1 MTAGALTIMALLY
14 GLGVRRYDASHPWSP
29 FPRVRAVAFLAG
41 IAALGSVLLGPV
53 DHLAGTRFVW
63 HMVQHLAVTMVAA
76 PLLLLGRPM
85 SLARRVAGPRA
96 RRAILP
102 VLRGIGRLGHPAF
115 AWSAFAAVLWAS
127 HFTFLYQGALE
138 SDAVHTFEHAL
149 YLGASLLFWLPV
161 VDAEPS
167 RHRIGPAARILYVF
181 LAGAASALLAST
193 LVQSGRVLYPA
204 YAGPGAL
211 ADQQAA
217 GAVMWIAGGLL
228 FLIVA
233 LLVAWG
239 WARSERRSPAEPS
252 AGPPGSRSGRG
263 ATHSRA
269 RPTTVTR
276 NTAPAGSSS
285 HTP

>member
-1 MTAGALTIMALLY
+1 MTGPTLAVAALLY
-14 GLGVRRYDASHPWSP
+14 LLGVRRYDGAHPGRP
-29 FPRVRAVAFLAG
+29 FPRRRAVAFLAG
-41 IAALGSVLLGPV
+41 MAALAAVLLGPV
-53 DHLAGTRFVW
+53 DRLAGNRFVW

-85 SLARRVAGPRA
+85 SLARRVAGPGA

-102 VLRGIGRLGHPAF
+102 VLKGVGRLGHPAF

-138 SDAVHTFEHAL
+138 SAALHALEHAL

-167 RHRIGPAARILYVF
+167 RHRLGPPARILYLF

-193 LVQSGRVLYPA
+193 LVQSGRVLYPD

-228 FLIVA
+228 FLIAA

-239 WARSERRSPAEPS
+239 WATSERRSLAEP
-252 AGPPGSRSGRG
+252 
-263 ATHSRA
+263 
-269 RPTTVTR
+269 
-276 NTAPAGSSS
+276 
-285 HTP
+285 

>member
-1 MTAGALTIMALLY
+1 MTGAALAVAAVLY
-14 GLGVRRYDASHPWSP
+14 GLAVRRFDGAHPDRP
-29 FPRVRAVAFLAG
+29 FPRLRAVAFLAG
-41 IAALGSVLLGPV
+41 IAALGSVLVGPV
-53 DHLAGTRFVW
+53 ERLAGTRFAW

-85 SLARRVAGPRA
+85 SLARRVAGPGA

-102 VLRGIGRLGHPAF
+102 LLKGVGRLGHPAV

-127 HFTFLYQGALE
+127 HFTFLYQRALE
-138 SDAVHTFEHAL
+138 SAALHALEHAL

-167 RHRIGPAARILYVF
+167 RHRLGPAARILYVF

-193 LVQSGRVLYPA
+193 LIQSGRVLYPA

-228 FLIVA
+228 FLVAA

-239 WARSERRSPAEPS
+239 WARSERRSFVEP
-252 AGPPGSRSGRG
+252 
-263 ATHSRA
+263 
-269 RPTTVTR
+269 
-276 NTAPAGSSS
+276 
-285 HTP
+285 